1 MNSLAAYPSKA
12 KLFGLLLL
20 NVLMV
25 SGCVFCITLPDL
37 MPKIVGVI
45 GVAFFG
51 LGFITIPKALFHTA
65 TPKIVMNER
74 GIHSGPWGPIEWED
88 IVGFRIDS
96 IKNTKFI
103 SVFVKDKNKYLD
115 RMSPLLRKSVQIHS
129 SLGLSEFTL
138 SFVGLSPGLPEAC
151 TYLNELGYDIEKM

>member
-1 MNSLAAYPSKA
+1 MRPFEAYPSKA
-12 KLFGLLLL
+12 KLIGLLLL

-25 SGCVFCITLPDL
+25 ATCVFCITLPEL
-37 MPKIVGVI
+37 MAKIVGVI

-51 LGFITIPKALFHTA
+51 LGFVTIPKALFHTA
-65 TPKIVMNER
+65 TPKIVMNEY
-74 GIHSGPWGPIEWED
+74 GIHSGSWGPMEWED
-88 IVGFRIDS
+88 IVGFRIDA

-115 RMSPLLRKSVQIHS
+115 RMSPLLRKSVQIHP

-138 SFVGLSPGLPEAC
+138 TFVGLTPGMHEAC
-151 TYLNELGYDIEKM
+151 TYLEELGYHIEKT